1 MKKYKCDEL
10 QKVVDICKANG
21 IKVYG
26 FQTNTPISQI
36 LLVDGS
42 GNIGSVSEYFGG
54 LRYSTVHKRSDRN
67 GTGFMLSDYGS
78 FESASLEL
86 IKRAMLTIKP
96 FWANGD
102 VIKYKNWDEYISDP
116 VNSILTYFEI

>member
-36 LLVDGS
+36 LLVDSS
-42 GNIGSVSEYFGG
+42 GNIGTVSEYFGG
-54 LRYSTVHKRSDRN
+54 LRYSTEHKAGYGN
-67 GTGFMLSDYGS
+67 GTGFILSENGS
-78 FESASLEL
+78 CESASLEL
-86 IKRAMLTIKP
+86 IKQAMLTIRP
-96 FWANGD
+96 FWAQGD

-116 VNSILTYFEI
+116 INRILTYFEI